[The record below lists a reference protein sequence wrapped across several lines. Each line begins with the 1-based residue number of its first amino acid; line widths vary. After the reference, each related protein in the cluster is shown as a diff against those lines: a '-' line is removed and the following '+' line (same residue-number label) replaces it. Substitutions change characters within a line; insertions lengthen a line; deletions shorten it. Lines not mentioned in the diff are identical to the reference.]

1 VQDGASDFG
10 RASYQFTVIACPG
23 LGPWMFKQP
32 KKPIYTLTGGP
43 RGREVWLRPA
53 PNDRFLAGVEPDEG
67 VGPVGSHD
75 CTSAQAA
82 GFALFDLKAR

>member
-1 VQDGASDFG
+1 MQDGASDFYS
-10 RASYQFTVIACPG
+10 ASNQFTVIACPG
-23 LGPWMFKQP
+23 LGLWMFKQP
-32 KKPIYTLTGGP
+32 QHPICTLAGGP
-43 RGREVWLRPA
+43 RGREVWLRLA
-53 PNDRFLAGVEPDEG
+53 PLHRFLAGVEPDEG